1 MRGWLALGAAALV
14 VGRCDAGVKPTAFVS
29 ADVYHG
35 GAHNDAVTFSF
46 HLSED
51 PGGTAS
57 CTGSPKFTSEV
68 GMMTGD
74 KVLSEDASL
83 ITDFYAGWTIVTTG
97 GTGGVLAASTITAYL
112 IRSKPL
118 LPAILE
124 SSDTETRWPEQIQPS
139 HAGDH
144 SRRALEQRDRR
155 RRHDV

>member
-1 MRGWLALGAAALV
+1 MRGWVALGAASLL

-29 ADVYHG
+29 ANVYHG
-35 GAHNDAVTFSF
+35 GAHNDDVTFSF

-57 CTGSPKFTSEV
+57 CTGSPKYTSEV

-74 KVLSEDASL
+74 KVLSADASL
-83 ITDFYAGWTIVTTG
+83 IENFYAGWTIVTTG
-97 GTGGVLAASTITAYL
+97 GTGGALAASTITAYL
-112 IRSKPL
+112 LHSKTSGSC
-118 LPAILE
+118 ILE
-124 SSDTETRWPEQIQPS
+124 SSDTETRWPAQVQPS

-144 SRRALEQRDRR
+144 GRGSLEQRDRW